1 MIYICVS
8 KKNISFKKLLKDF
21 QITFTKSLLLYL
33 PDEPKGKQKF
43 ICIDF
48 ENLAKNSKM
57 LGLFGVIDLDASFV
71 EKVHFLAIAGSYCF
85 Y

>member
-1 MIYICVS
+1 
-8 KKNISFKKLLKDF
+8 
-21 QITFTKSLLLYL
+21 LYL